1 MQRTARLIVTF
12 TTLHQVLAAEKAL
25 RSAKP
30 IVFKVRPTPTPP
42 GLSTSICGMSIEIL
56 QQDQK
61 QPIVD
66 FLNSNSMP
74 PSGVFEVD

>member
-1 MQRTARLIVTF
+1 MQQAARLIVTF

-25 RSAKP
+25 RQAKP

-56 QQDQK
+56 EEDQK
-61 QPIVD
+61 QLIMD
-66 FLNSNSMP
+66 FLSANSLQ
-74 PSGVFEVD
+74 PSGLFKVD